1 LNSSGADAAARTASA
16 VADLVRAREPGA
28 SKVQVSGLEPL
39 RGGNARRA
47 WLLDVA
53 WRVGGSDRREPA
65 VLLLQEE
72 AGQLESDV
80 AAEFAVLQAV
90 ERGAVPAPKP
100 LWLDAEGEILGFP
113 GFVMSRLAGGS
124 RLRELLDPSRS
135 TQNQALALHLAE
147 AAAALHGLPLDCVRE
162 SRLPSIRREE
172 AALHQV
178 RYWEAQFLEHR
189 MEAHPI
195 LVDAFAWLRAH
206 APAAERVCIVH
217 GDLRFGNILYEED
230 RLSGLLDWEMA
241 HLGDPCEDL
250 AWAYRPL
257 WAPRPEPSFES
268 FVAAY
273 ERVASLPLPAFNLY
287 YYRLFSE
294 VKHAVISLTGARA
307 FAAGRTRRLRHADRM
322 TWVPE
327 CLLEFQRLR
336 RRGAP

>member
-1 LNSSGADAAARTASA
+1 MSPDSSEVAQTAAGVEA
-16 VADLVRAREPGA
+16 LVRAREAHA
-28 SKVQVSGLEPL
+28 SEVRVSALVPL
-39 RGGNARRA
+39 RGGNARKA
-47 WLLDVA
+47 WVLDVSWSA
-53 WRVGGSDRREPA
+53 EGTRYLEPC

-80 AAEFAVLQAV
+80 AVEFDVLRAVQQ
-90 ERGAVPAPKP
+90 GPAFAPRP
-100 LWLDAEGEILGFP
+100 LWLDADGEILGSP
-113 GFVMSRLAGGS
+113 GFLMARLGGGA
-124 RLRELLDPSRS
+124 RLRELLDPGRS
-135 TQNQALALHLAE
+135 AQNRGVALGLAA
-147 AAAALHGLPLDCVRE
+147 AAAALHDLPPDALRA
-162 SRLPSIRREE
+162 SRLPMVGRDE
-172 AALHQV
+172 AALVQV

-206 APAAERVCIVH
+206 APVAERVCIVH
-217 GDLRFGNILYEED
+217 GDLRFGNVLYEED
-230 RLSGLLDWEMA
+230 RLCGLLDWEMA

-257 WAPRPEPSFES
+257 WAPRPEPSFEA

-273 ERVASLPLPAFNLY
+273 ERASSLRLPPFNLH

-294 VKHAVISLTGARA
+294 AKHAVISLTGARS

-336 RRGAP
+336 REGAS

>member
-1 LNSSGADAAARTASA
+1 M
-16 VADLVRAREPGA
+16 
-28 SKVQVSGLEPL
+28 QVSGLEPL
-39 RGGNARRA
+39 RGGNARKA

-53 WRVGGSDRREPA
+53 WRAAGGDHREPG

-80 AAEFAVLQAV
+80 GAEFAVLDAV
-90 ERGAVPAPKP
+90 QRGGVPAPKP

-113 GFVMSRLAGGS
+113 GFVMARLAGGS

-135 TQNQALALHLAE
+135 AQNRVLALRLAE
-147 AAAALHGLPLDCVRE
+147 AAAALHGLPLDCVRA
-162 SRLPSIRREE
+162 SRLPAIGREE
-172 AALHQV
+172 VAAQQV
-178 RYWEAQFLEHR
+178 HYWESQFLEHR
-189 MEAHPI
+189 MEPHPI
-195 LVDAFAWLRAH
+195 LVEAFSWLRAH
-206 APAAERVCIVH
+206 APVAERVCIVH

-230 RLSGLLDWEMA
+230 RLCGLLDWEMA

-257 WAPRPEPSFES
+257 WAPRPEPSFGE

-273 ERVASLPLPAFNLY
+273 ERAASERLPTFNLH

-294 VKHAVISLTGARA
+294 VKHAVISLTGARS

-322 TWVPE
+322 TWVAE

-336 RRGAP
+336 RRGTP